1 MKSLHHKPK
10 LNKKWYLSS
19 HHLNILTNRVPG
31 PSRINIETTSFCN
44 INSIMCRGK
53 QQNVKEHKIKDH
65 LTVNEFIKILEGTD
79 RYRLIVVI
87 LGFGAEPLFNPDI
100 LSILAVLIK
109 ENIAIEIITN
119 GMLLGPEV
127 SRNLLG
133 NSRVIH
139 ISFAGSTKNTFNSVL
154 QGSDFDQVCA
164 NIRFLSD
171 LKNKCNNPYPH
182 ICLNAILMYKTIK
195 ELPETILLAKDIG
208 CQGVVCSYLDVESP
222 ELIEESLFFHQEEA
236 NYYLKKAT
244 EVANQNNITLTLPPL
259 FGTYSDQDINRQE
272 PWKICSWFW
281 NRAVFNIDGVLPCS
295 GGVKIDFDGNV
306 IENKFT
312 DIWNND
318 WYADMR
324 RRIITKDPPE
334 ECKNCKDPSSNN
346 INHIGCHFSDDMIS
360 KAIEYSQSLT
370 NLSILNEV
378 EGELLK

>member
-1 MKSLHHKPK
+1 
-10 LNKKWYLSS
+10 
-19 HHLNILTNRVPG
+19 
-31 PSRINIETTSFCN
+31 
-44 INSIMCRGK
+44 MCRGK
-53 QQNVKEHKIKDH
+53 QQNVREHKIKDH
-65 LTVNEFIKILEGTD
+65 LTVNEFIKILKGTD
-79 RYRLIVVI
+79 RCRLIVVI
-87 LGFGAEPLFNPDI
+87 LGFSAEPLFNPDI
-100 LSILAVLIK
+100 LSILDVLIK

-133 NSRVIH
+133 NSREIH
-139 ISFAGSTKNTFNSVL
+139 ISFAGSTKSTFNSVL

-182 ICLNAILMYKTIK
+182 IWLNPILMNKTIK
-195 ELPETILLAKDIG
+195 ELPETILLAKDIE
-208 CQGVVCSYLDVESP
+208 CQGVACSYLDVESP
-222 ELIEESLFFHQEEA
+222 ELIEESLFFNQEEA

-295 GGVKIDFDGNV
+295 GGVEIDFDGNV

-324 RRIITKDPPE
+324 RRMIIMDPPE
-334 ECKNCKDPSSNN
+334 ECKNCKDPSSKN
-346 INHIGCHFSDDMIS
+346 INHIGCHFSDDMTS
-360 KAIEYSQSLT
+360 KAVEYSQSLT
-370 NLSILNEV
+370 NLSIL
-378 EGELLK
+378 K